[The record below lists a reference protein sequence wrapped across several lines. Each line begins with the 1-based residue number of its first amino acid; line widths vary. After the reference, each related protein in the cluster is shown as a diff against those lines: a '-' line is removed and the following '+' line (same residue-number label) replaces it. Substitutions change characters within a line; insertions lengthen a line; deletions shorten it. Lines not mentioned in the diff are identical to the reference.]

1 MDPKSLQEIVF
12 NTLEQYG
19 EEEGRRILISR
30 LDTDEAFRDAATLY
44 GLVLLQAEAESEA
57 APKQ

>member
-1 MDPKSLQEIVF
+1 MDPKTLQEIVF

-19 EEEGRRILISR
+19 EEEGRQMLLAR
-30 LDTDEAFRDAATLY
+30 LDTDEAFRDAATRF
-44 GLVLLQAEAESEA
+44 GLILLQAEAESEA